1 MRILDALG
9 RIKTISSLGSAL
21 LSVFGR
27 TGAVTAQAGDYT
39 ANQITNVPA
48 GTIAAT
54 NVQAA
59 INEISTEL
67 DAATAHLGHR
77 TDIQNDVRYLRLD
90 ANTLWNMDDGSPVMV
105 QVGETMEQVL
115 T

>member
-27 TGAVTAQAGDYT
+27 TGAVTAQAGDYV
-39 ANQITNVPA
+39 ANQITNTPA
-48 GTIAAT
+48 GNLASTE
-54 NVQAA
+54 VQAA
-59 INEISTEL
+59 LNELQTEL

-77 TDIQNDVRYLRLD
+77 SDVANDTRFLRLD
-90 ANTLWNMDDGSPVMV
+90 ANVLWNMDDGSPVMV